1 MNDETI
7 MYFIVNKDLNMSA
20 GKIAAQV
27 GHAVAGYMNQYFML
41 LGNEKWFRDNHNEW
55 FKDGLQKK
63 IVLKATEK
71 EMVKIIEQ
79 IQNYNNSHG
88 LEPILGVTV
97 VDAGLTEV
105 PTGSHTC
112 FAIYPNKK
120 ELLNNNIPYF
130 KRLQLL

>member
-7 MYFIVNKDLNMSA
+7 MYFIINKDLNMSA

-27 GHAVAGYMNQYFML
+27 GHAVVGYMNQYFML

-55 FKDGLQKK
+55 LKNGVQKK
-63 IVLKATEK
+63 IVLKATEQ
-71 EMVKIIEQ
+71 EINKIIEQ
-79 IQNYNNSHG
+79 IQNYNNNHG
-88 LEPILGVTV
+88 VTPIMGVTV

-105 PTGSHTC
+105 PAGSHTC
-112 FAIYPNKK
+112 FAIYPNTKNF
-120 ELLNNNIPYF
+120 LLENIPYF